1 MPLTGVGVM
10 MNDMKSRFSVNGK
23 PIYHFMGTSTFSQYT
38 VVHDVSVAKISPQA
52 PLDKV
57 YLLRCGVPTSM
68 FLYAI
73 HICLLA
79 LGYKLIIQATY
90 LSLQPLINLITN
102 AYGVCT
108 LSIE

>member
-1 MPLTGVGVM
+1 M
-10 MNDMKSRFSVNGK
+10 
-23 PIYHFMGTSTFSQYT
+23 
-38 VVHDVSVAKISPQA
+38 A

-57 YLLRCGVPTSM
+57 YLLRSGVPTSM

-79 LGYKLIIQATY
+79 LGYKLVIQATY

-102 AYGVCT
+102 AYGIWTV
-108 LSIE
+108 SIEQELERIAWTLWKNELNQEFCNDNDDCAKSP